1 MSVTAKICGLSTE
14 EAVTAASDAGAAY
27 LGFVFYPPSPRA
39 VTPQRAA
46 RLCAGVPAG
55 IARVGLFV
63 DAGDRVIEAVLAAAP
78 IDILQFHGDESPERV
93 AAAKRHFGR
102 PVMKAVA
109 IAGFEDVLG
118 AARYEDVADILLFDA
133 KPPLRPD
140 ALPGGNGLA
149 FDWALIADRPWL
161 APWMLSGGLTAE
173 LLPEAVRI
181 SGAAAVDVSSGVE
194 SRPGVKDL
202 DKIRAFLAAASAL
215 QSPKSRGGPRH
226 TPPPTA
232 R

>member
-27 LGFVFYPPSPRA
+27 LGFVFYPRSLRA

-46 RLCAGVPAG
+46 RLCTGVPAG
-55 IARVGLFV
+55 IVRVGLFV
-63 DAGDRVIEAVLAAAP
+63 DADDRAIEAALAAAP
-78 IDILQFHGDESPERV
+78 IDILQFHGGESPGRV
-93 AAAKRHFGR
+93 AAARRRFGL

-133 KPPLRPD
+133 KPPLHPD

-149 FDWALIADRPWL
+149 FDWALIADHPWC
-161 APWMLSGGLTAE
+161 APWMLSGGLTAQ

-194 SRPGVKDL
+194 TRPGIKDL
-202 DKIRAFLAAASAL
+202 DKIRAFLAAASAVQL
-215 QSPKSRGGPRH
+215 PKDRGALRH
-226 TPPPTA
+226 TPPPIA